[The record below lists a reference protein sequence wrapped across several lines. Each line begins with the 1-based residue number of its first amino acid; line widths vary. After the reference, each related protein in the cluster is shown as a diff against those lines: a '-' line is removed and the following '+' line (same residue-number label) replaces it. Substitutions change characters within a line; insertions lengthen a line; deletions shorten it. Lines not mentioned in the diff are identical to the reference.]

1 MTLNNYSAAVP
12 VISSAD
18 AAGTIRYFEQTL
30 GFEQQFIWGDP
41 PVYEGIKAGGAL
53 TYIYNLRSGSSNP
66 HPRTAVGA

>member
-30 GFEQQFIWGDP
+30 GFEQQFIWATLLSTR
-41 PVYEGIKAGGAL
+41 V
-53 TYIYNLRSGSSNP
+53 
-66 HPRTAVGA
+66 